1 MHNPDRARKY
11 RWLIYGLMVSI
22 YFFVYFH
29 RMSSGVVKDELMEAF
44 GLTGTSFSNLNSM
57 YFYSYLIMQI
67 PSGILADTLGARR
80 TVSCGCLTM
89 SLGAFLFGAAPSLP
103 FLFLGRLLVGFGAS
117 VIFIAI
123 LKVQTCWFR
132 ESEFGV
138 MSGITGFVG
147 NLGGAMAQAPL
158 ALLVSALTWRMSFY
172 CIGIVTLILSALA
185 YLVIRNKPE
194 DMGFAPINPVLPLRV
209 KPRIPVALKN
219 VLTNKRSWPSFFI
232 NCFFSGCSM
241 AFTAWGVSY
250 LTECYGISVVEAGS
264 ITFWYPVGMAIGSVV
279 IGIVSDRMKRRKLPL
294 LVSAIGSCT
303 CWAIFAFTEP
313 SLLFVRIL
321 LPVMGFFGAFIVVSL
336 AVSKEV
342 NDPRFA
348 GMSTSLANMGLFFGG
363 AVIPVFFGSLI
374 DRYQGAADGF
384 SLYHAPLR
392 LCFVFVLFGFLSCVL
407 TTETRC
413 KNISAAQTEPLP

>member
-1 MHNPDRARKY
+1 
-11 RWLIYGLMVSI
+11 
-22 YFFVYFH
+22 
-29 RMSSGVVKDELMEAF
+29 
-44 GLTGTSFSNLNSM
+44 
-57 YFYSYLIMQI
+57 
-67 PSGILADTLGARR
+67 
-80 TVSCGCLTM
+80 
-89 SLGAFLFGAAPSLP
+89 
-103 FLFLGRLLVGFGAS
+103 
-117 VIFIAI
+117 
-123 LKVQTCWFR
+123 
-132 ESEFGV
+132 
-138 MSGITGFVG
+138 
-147 NLGGAMAQAPL
+147 
-158 ALLVSALTWRMSFY
+158 
-172 CIGIVTLILSALA
+172 
-185 YLVIRNKPE
+185 
-194 DMGFAPINPVLPLRV
+194 
-209 KPRIPVALKN
+209 
-219 VLTNKRSWPSFFI
+219 
-232 NCFFSGCSM
+232 M

>member
-1 MHNPDRARKY
+1 MHNPDRARRY

-194 DMGFAPINPVLPLRV
+194 DMGFAPINPV
-209 KPRIPVALKN
+209 
-219 VLTNKRSWPSFFI
+219 
-232 NCFFSGCSM
+232 C
-241 AFTAWGVSY
+241 
-250 LTECYGISVVEAGS
+250 
-264 ITFWYPVGMAIGSVV
+264 
-279 IGIVSDRMKRRKLPL
+279 
-294 LVSAIGSCT
+294 
-303 CWAIFAFTEP
+303 
-313 SLLFVRIL
+313 
-321 LPVMGFFGAFIVVSL
+321 
-336 AVSKEV
+336 
-342 NDPRFA
+342 
-348 GMSTSLANMGLFFGG
+348 
-363 AVIPVFFGSLI
+363 
-374 DRYQGAADGF
+374 
-384 SLYHAPLR
+384 
-392 LCFVFVLFGFLSCVL
+392 LCG
-407 TTETRC
+407 
-413 KNISAAQTEPLP
+413 